1 MPSPSHGAL
10 ETMAVLARNHPVR
23 TYAAGEAV
31 FRSGEP
37 GDTMFGVIAGT
48 VRIQWDGVSETETF
62 GPGENFG
69 IGALVEP
76 QHRRHGTATALTETK
91 LVVLG
96 RDRFLFAIQE
106 TPLFGLEMLA
116 ALEQRLRELKGRSSL
131 P

>member
-1 MPSPSHGAL
+1 
-10 ETMAVLARNHPVR
+10 MAVLARNHPVR
-23 TYAAGEAV
+23 SYAAGEAV

-37 GDTMFGVIAGT
+37 GETMFGVIAGT
-48 VRIQWDGVSETETF
+48 VRIQWDGISQTETF
-62 GPGENFG
+62 GPGESFG

-116 ALEQRLRELKGRSSL
+116 ALEQRLRELKGRRL

>member
-1 MPSPSHGAL
+1 MSSPSPGAI
-10 ETMAVLARNHPVR
+10 ETMTVLARNHPVR

-31 FRSGEP
+31 FHSGEH
-37 GDTMFGVIAGT
+37 GDTMFGVLEGT
-48 VRIQWDGVSETETF
+48 VRIQWDGVSQTETF
-62 GPGENFG
+62 GPGETFG

-76 QHRRHGTATALTETK
+76 QHRRHGTATALTDTR

-96 RDRFLFAIQE
+96 KDRFLFAIQE

-116 ALEQRLRELKGRSSL
+116 ALEQRLRELKQRRGL